1 VARTRHEEPDDDGDE
16 YDAETDYDPDDP
28 ETYPAGLYA
37 DDERAV
43 VPCPHCRAE
52 IDEEAEQC
60 PKCGMFISK
69 EDCARARGSPRCGS
83 ADGAGAVS
91 RVIVGAGVIGRSRE
105 LMPQCAALEP
115 RTQPAGSRASR
126 ERRLTGECSPPN

>member
-1 VARTRHEEPDDDGDE
+1 MPRTHDDPDDEGDE

-28 ETYPAGLYA
+28 ETYPPGLYV

-60 PKCGMFISK
+60 PKCGMFISE
-69 EDCARARGSPRCGS
+69 EDSPREGKS
-83 ADGAGAVS
+83 GAWV
-91 RVIVGAGVIGRSRE
+91 V
-105 LMPQCAALEP
+105 LMALALLAAL
-115 RTQPAGSRASR
+115 AMMLG
-126 ERRLTGECSPPN
+126 C

>member
-1 VARTRHEEPDDDGDE
+1 MPRTHDPDDEPDGDE

-28 ETYPAGLYA
+28 ETYPAGVYA

-60 PKCGMFISK
+60 PKCGMYISS
-69 EDCARARGSPRCGS
+69 EDAPPRRKS
-83 ADGAGAVS
+83 AVW
-91 RVIVGAGVIGRSRE
+91 IVVMVLA
-105 LMPQCAALEP
+105 LLAALMWVV
-115 RTQPAGSRASR
+115 
-126 ERRLTGECSPPN
+126 

>member
-1 VARTRHEEPDDDGDE
+1 MARTRYDDEPDEEPDGDD

-28 ETYPAGLYA
+28 ETYPEGVYV

-60 PKCGMFISK
+60 PKCGTFLSR
-69 EDCARARGSPRCGS
+69 EDAPPRAKSSGW
-83 ADGAGAVS
+83 
-91 RVIVGAGVIGRSRE
+91 VIVMA
-105 LMPQCAALEP
+105 LALLAALVWMLG
-115 RTQPAGSRASR
+115 R
-126 ERRLTGECSPPN
+126 

>member
-1 VARTRHEEPDDDGDE
+1 MPRTHDPEEEPDGDD

-28 ETYPAGLYA
+28 ETYPSGVYV

-60 PKCGMFISK
+60 PKCGMYVSE
-69 EDCARARGSPRCGS
+69 EDAPRQGKS
-83 ADGAGAVS
+83 AVW
-91 RVIVGAGVIGRSRE
+91 IV
-105 LMPQCAALEP
+105 LMLLALL
-115 RTQPAGSRASR
+115 AS
-126 ERRLTGECSPPN
+126 LVWVLG